1 MGRNGSGVRQ
11 ASDSSYEIT
20 FTYKGERCRERIKI
34 KPSATN
40 LKRVTNHLGAIQ
52 SAIDTGTFDYAAT
65 FPDSKNKFKFT
76 EKKGDAL
83 LAETYFDDWIT
94 SKEKQLK
101 SSTLQG
107 YTKVINNLIIPKFK
121 GTLISNIKRAGI
133 RQWLAE
139 MECSNKRLANIQS
152 VFRSAMQDAVND
164 DMLESNPLYG
174 WKYENNEAPK
184 KIDDVDPFTTQEQE
198 LILNE
203 LSGQHRNMF
212 QFLFW
217 TGLRTSELVALQ
229 WGDVDWQRGTVRIN
243 KSMTQ
248 AAKDFEEPKT
258 KSGKREV
265 KLLTPA
271 MSALLDQKQHT
282 YLANKEIFQ
291 SEFTNQAF
299 TGDQQIRKS
308 IWAPALKRAKVK
320 YRRPYQTRHTYAS
333 MMLSAGESIAWLAE
347 QMGHNDW
354 MMLRKTYA
362 KFIKDSIP
370 DAGEKAVKMF
380 SQKAGKKAGIS
391 T

>member
-164 DMLESNPLYG
+164 DMLESNPL
-174 WKYENNEAPK
+174 
-184 KIDDVDPFTTQEQE
+184 
-198 LILNE
+198 
-203 LSGQHRNMF
+203 
-212 QFLFW
+212 
-217 TGLRTSELVALQ
+217 
-229 WGDVDWQRGTVRIN
+229 
-243 KSMTQ
+243 
-248 AAKDFEEPKT
+248 
-258 KSGKREV
+258 
-265 KLLTPA
+265 
-271 MSALLDQKQHT
+271 
-282 YLANKEIFQ
+282 
-291 SEFTNQAF
+291 
-299 TGDQQIRKS
+299 
-308 IWAPALKRAKVK
+308 
-320 YRRPYQTRHTYAS
+320 
-333 MMLSAGESIAWLAE
+333 
-347 QMGHNDW
+347 
-354 MMLRKTYA
+354 
-362 KFIKDSIP
+362 
-370 DAGEKAVKMF
+370 
-380 SQKAGKKAGIS
+380 
-391 T
+391 